1 LKLKIVNI
9 IVQSCSWA
17 HFKGKKI
24 MQIRCSSRRCV
35 KYNSNLILPLQIFH
49 QNDFLMYIS
58 QPIHETD
65 HKTEED
71 GLLESII
78 DEEKS
83 LSSEPSKQNDDMV
96 EEMDHEQ
103 LFNDNHNQSPEMLK
117 MINDFVFNK

>member
-1 LKLKIVNI
+1 
-9 IVQSCSWA
+9 
-17 HFKGKKI
+17 
-24 MQIRCSSRRCV
+24 
-35 KYNSNLILPLQIFH
+35 
-49 QNDFLMYIS
+49 MYIS
-58 QPIHETD
+58 QPKHEND

-96 EEMDHEQ
+96 EKMDHKQRLESIIDYQHNQEKSLSSEPSKQNDDMVEEMDHKQ

>member
-1 LKLKIVNI
+1 
-9 IVQSCSWA
+9 
-17 HFKGKKI
+17 
-24 MQIRCSSRRCV
+24 
-35 KYNSNLILPLQIFH
+35 
-49 QNDFLMYIS
+49 MYIS
-58 QPIHETD
+58 QPIHEND

-83 LSSEPSKQNDDMV
+83 LSFEPSKQNDDMV

-103 LFNDNHNQSPEMLK
+103 RLESIKDYQHKEEESLSPEPSKQNDDMVEEMDHEQRLFNDHHNESPEMMK